1 MPIIKALTDRGFA
14 MDAAK
19 RTALFSAHQRH
30 GGNIVDFH
38 GWELPIWYSSMLE
51 EHHATRNAA
60 GLFDVSHMGSFRFH
74 GSGVL
79 NWLDRVGTQK
89 ASKFG
94 AGRCAYTHFLDDNG
108 NVIDDMIFAIV
119 NETEV
124 LGVPN
129 ASMIPVMYEWL
140 SRHLPSDGSIQID
153 DLSEQTSI
161 LALQGPNAPQICE
174 AVLGAEN
181 VVKHFRWREISEN
194 ELGITGWIQGTGYT
208 GERGFEIFIPNDQAE
223 VLWEA
228 LLAAGGD
235 NGLVPVGLG
244 ARDTLRM
251 EKGFLLSGQ
260 DFHWQGLEEPAPD
273 GFPDGFLSR
282 TTIETNVPFGLDLE
296 HDFIG
301 RDEMMNRADNGPR
314 WHALKVIDKGPFPRN
329 GTPVYLQPDGNA
341 PIGWITSGGP
351 SPTLGRVGIAMA
363 YLNGAEVGDV
373 VHIAPNPRRMLKAEI
388 VRAPFV

>member
-1 MPIIKALTDRGFA
+1 MGAPN
-14 MDAAK
+14 

-74 GSGVL
+74 GPGIL

-94 AGRCAYTHFLDDNG
+94 AGRCAYTQFLDDNG

-208 GERGFEIFIPNDQAE
+208 GERGFEIFVPNDQAE
-223 VLWEA
+223 TLWEA
-228 LLAAGGD
+228 ILATGANEGV
-235 NGLVPVGLG
+235 VPVGLG

-260 DFHWQGLEEPAPD
+260 DFHWQGLDETAPD
-273 GFPDGFLSR
+273 GFPEGFLSR
-282 TTIETNVPFGLDLE
+282 TTLETNVPFGLDLE
-296 HDFIG
+296 HNFIG
-301 RDEMMNRADNGPR
+301 REAMMARADNGPR
-314 WHALKVIDKGPFPRN
+314 WHALKVVDKGPFPRN
-329 GTPVYLQPDGNA
+329 GTPVHLNVDDA

-363 YLNGAEVGDV
+363 YLDEVKVGDI
-373 VHIAPNPRRMLKAEI
+373 VHIAPNPRRMLKAEVI
-388 VRAPFV
+388 RAPFV